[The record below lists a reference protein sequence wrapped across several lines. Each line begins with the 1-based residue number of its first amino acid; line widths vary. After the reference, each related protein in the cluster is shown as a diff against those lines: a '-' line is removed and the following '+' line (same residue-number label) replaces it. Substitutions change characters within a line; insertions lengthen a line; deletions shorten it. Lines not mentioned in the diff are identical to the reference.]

1 MLQQDVEFNYASS
14 SLSYMTGPAAV
25 ALGLAQNSPNS
36 CTGYPGCAYDLN
48 PGEIVTSASQWM
60 NTFIKDNPNDPFYS
74 FQSVWDPKSALPPG
88 EQAALEA
95 WAQGTGERS
104 SVFCGDASDGSRTF
118 DLGDGAC
125 RFRGVRLRAILA

>member
-1 MLQQDVEFNYASS
+1 MIS
-14 SLSYMTGPAAV
+14 
-25 ALGLAQNSPNS
+25 
-36 CTGYPGCAYDLN
+36 N

-95 WAQGTGERS
+95 WAQGTGGQYDYLRDYAANTPPIKDMLGGSAAASFAATRATVPEPSTWAMVLVGFAGLGFAQYWLRRS
-104 SVFCGDASDGSRTF
+104 H
-118 DLGDGAC
+118 
-125 RFRGVRLRAILA
+125 